1 MNRRGFLS
9 TMLKAAVACAV
20 LPAATT
26 YARTWKPLPSGI
38 VIPEY
43 PGALG
48 VLNTQLTLQWDFGFL
63 GNQLEIVSGIM
74 RWDND
79 FPTPIQFTK
88 IPPHPLRCK

>member
-9 TMLKAAVACAV
+9 TMLKVAVACAV

-43 PGALG
+43 AGALG
-48 VLNTQLTLQWDFGFL
+48 ALNTQLTLQWNLVFIE
-63 GNQLEIVSGIM
+63 NQLAVIDDIVCHESS
-74 RWDND
+74 
-79 FPTPIQFTK
+79 PILFSIIQ
-88 IPPHPLRCK
+88 PQQLRCK